1 MFCILLH
8 ICTYT
13 STTTST
19 SQKIYPFFC
28 SCLNPIIYGFMSR
41 SFRKSFVSE
50 LKLCCC
56 GNESCCCC
64 FAGSNNYHE
73 NNSSAKEKF
82 RENQGNCSVQFNG
95 GGGGVRGGSISV
107 MATRGESTT
116 RGRNKSMSINSFK
129 GGSRNDQ
136 GRTPFQTVTWVNK
149 CECCF

>member
-1 MFCILLH
+1 MYLYLH
-8 ICTYT
+8 FHNNFSLPKKSI
-13 STTTST
+13 
-19 SQKIYPFFC
+19 FFC

-56 GNESCCCC
+56 GNGSCCCC
-64 FAGSNNYHE
+64 CAGSNNYHE

-95 GGGGVRGGSISV
+95 GGGISV

-116 RGRNKSMSINSFK
+116 RGRNKSTSINSFK

-136 GRTPFQTVTWVNK
+136 GRTPFQTVT
-149 CECCF
+149 

>member
-8 ICTYT
+8 IRTCTYT
-13 STTTST
+13 STTTFP
-19 SQKIYPFFC
+19 SQKNLSFFC

-56 GNESCCCC
+56 GNGSCCC

-95 GGGGVRGGSISV
+95 GGGISV

-116 RGRNKSMSINSFK
+116 RGRNKSTSINSFK

>member
-1 MFCILLH
+1 MSTNILFCILLH
-8 ICTYT
+8 IQTP
-13 STTTST
+13 
-19 SQKIYPFFC
+19 QKLLPPKKTLFFFLFFC

-56 GNESCCCC
+56 GNGSCCCC
-64 FAGSNNYHE
+64 CAGSNNYHE

-116 RGRNKSMSINSFK
+116 RGRNKSTSINSFK
-129 GGSRNDQ
+129 GGYSRNDQ
-136 GRTPFQTVTWVNK
+136 GRTPFQTVT
-149 CECCF
+149 